1 MLICV
6 WFPKQSLE
14 KAYVDF
20 SVHKETVILSR
31 QLNHPQK
38 SSSEE
43 RHPVRGVTIHN
54 QGDATNHTL

>member
-6 WFPKQSLE
+6 WFPKQGLE

-20 SVHKETVILSR
+20 PVHKETLILSR

-38 SSSEE
+38 SSLEE
-43 RHPVRGVTIHN
+43 RHPVRG
-54 QGDATNHTL
+54 